1 MNAQTNKITLQ
12 KTIIKDFE
20 EDDCEEEEEEEEEDE
35 TNETSQIKINYGPQI
50 ELYEAY

>member
-20 EDDCEEEEEEEEEDE
+20 EDDCEEEEEDE

>member
-20 EDDCEEEEEEEEEDE
+20 EDDCEEEEEEDE